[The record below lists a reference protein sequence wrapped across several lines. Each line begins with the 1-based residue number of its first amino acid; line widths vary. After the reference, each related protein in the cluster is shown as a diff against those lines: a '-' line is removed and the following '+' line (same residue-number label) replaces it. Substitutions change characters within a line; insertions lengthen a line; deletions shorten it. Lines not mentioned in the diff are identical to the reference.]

1 MILSDFR
8 QYWEIDFNQPNNH
21 GRIYDLVKAYYPSVA
36 SISPLAD
43 EMKSFESMYFSVKYP
58 TLNVKYDRIAQ
69 HFEGLD
75 IYKDKSQIQ
84 VKMESIVMPIVKY
97 TFIQNFERYAHLAM
111 QAGLVYNT
119 SGEREDYKYS
129 SIQNYNIKSNKSV
142 SEVYGNQKDSTTH
155 GDDTHT
161 TSFGE
166 RSTTQSNSDSTSTD
180 NTMNNGATN
189 TSNYETSMENE
200 TPKLSS
206 KATSDAIVS
215 TTNSTT
221 RGSGSVNE
229 VEKAHENTDTSK
241 YGDIVNTK
249 DSYTNTFNE
258 TYEEI
263 GDKSVRPTAEVIL
276 SEINAANYTRFLD
289 AVYSDCILSLC
300 ENTVW

>member
-21 GRIYDLVKAYYPSVA
+21 GRIYELLRTYYPTVA
-36 SISPLAD
+36 SISPLGD
-43 EMKSFESMYFSVKYP
+43 EMKTFESMYFSVKYP

-119 SGEREDYKYS
+119 SGEHEDYKYS

-142 SEVYGNQKDSTTH
+142 SEVYGNQKDSITH

-166 RSTTQSNSDSTSTD
+166 RSTTQSNSDTTSTD

-189 TSNYETSMENE
+189 TRNYETSMESE
-200 TPKLSS
+200 IVKLSS
-206 KATSDAIVS
+206 QATSDAIVN

-229 VEKAHENTDTSK
+229 VEKAHENIDTSK

-258 TYEEI
+258 NYEEI

-276 SEINAANYTRFLD
+276 SEINTANYTRFLD
-289 AVYSDCILSLC
+289 TVYSDCILALC
-300 ENTVW
+300 DTTVW